1 MSKPTDRVAIGILA
15 LLAVTFLAAVPQ
27 VGWADTYYVR
37 QTVGSDDNDGLSPDS
52 AWKTISRLSTAMTAG
67 DTVYIG
73 PGLYREQV
81 TVLNSGTAEERLT
94 FIGDYTGQYT
104 GDPAGAVMISG
115 TNAVDESIFVPQGA
129 DGVYQAKIPY
139 KVAGV
144 VEMDSEQ
151 FRYRKARDTRE
162 HVTENMSLLDVV
174 IKIPASH
181 YYDEEEGVVYI
192 HTSDGKPPTTH
203 EIELIARGTGIG
215 MWDKH
220 YVTVMGFTIRHVGD
234 GAVSF
239 FHGSTNGIAIDNVLY
254 GSRQGIR
261 VYAATEILAYRNTFF
276 KNDNS
281 GIYFARASI
290 NGSAIA
296 NTSYENIKG
305 VRWSSSSIN
314 GMALDNVLF
323 DNRDAGISIED
334 VGNSIIRRNRMVNNK
349 LTQLMAI
356 RSKYDSNENCY
367 DAAPG
372 QMVADYVF
380 IYHHPTLAEFQN
392 EHHTDLDSREGDCGP
407 LPAKIDVRKLHA
419 ETMAYTE
426 RARQLLSEAASA
438 KTPEEKAAGEVD
450 EGSAAT
456 EALLLD
462 EDAIDKANLPEAPE
476 EPADDDGK

>member
-323 DNRDAGISIED
+323 D
-334 VGNSIIRRNRMVNNK
+334 
-349 LTQLMAI
+349 

-392 EHHTDLDSREGDCGP
+392 EHHTDLDSREGDCGA